1 MLKKVVSFCLVF
13 CMVFALV
20 VPGYAQEKETSISSE
35 TVITEDNISEVLEY
49 LGIDPNNFIKTDVAG
64 TSARTVGDLEKAIKQ
79 AKKLPSEVNGKVKSK
94 GFNGTADKSV
104 ASAASSGTVML
115 YATVNVGDS
124 YTVEYEVAGQYADG
138 KWTGASSATATVDS
152 NFILYTYKI
161 ASKELKLSYTS
172 STITLKAKVVV
183 DIYVGVG
190 DYGLVKI
197 GSQTINSTVNW
208 YASTDIPE

>member
-1 MLKKVVSFCLVF
+1 MDYLIWTDKLLC
-13 CMVFALV
+13 AL
-20 VPGYAQEKETSISSE
+20 I
-35 TVITEDNISEVLEY
+35 L
-49 LGIDPNNFIKTDVAG
+49 
-64 TSARTVGDLEKAIKQ
+64 SAY
-79 AKKLPSEVNGKVKSK
+79 
-94 GFNGTADKSV
+94 
-104 ASAASSGTVML
+104 ASSGTVML